1 MIVEPPSL
9 KGLGN
14 SSALTQA
21 ANFLAD
27 GLYDQPIED
36 DPNREE
42 WLRCKDDPAYFITTY
57 CKIQDSVTR
66 NWIDFDLWPAQVEAL
81 LALDLYQLIAWL
93 KSRQVG
99 ASWVVLAY
107 GLWDMIFH
115 AIATVLIF
123 SRRETEAKY
132 LLSEFRLRGMF
143 HQLPEWMKPMV
154 TRNDTNLFALSNGST
169 ARAFPTGV
177 GDSYTATVAIIDEAD
192 LVPDLDVMLA
202 SIKPTIDAGGKLF
215 LVGRVNKREPNS
227 AFKQIYRRA
236 KLGQNAYH
244 ALFLGWD
251 SHPNRDQAWYEQQ
264 KRDLLT
270 QDDLWEQYPETDEQA
285 LARGHVGRVYPLFD
299 SRNITKDAEYP
310 GGDTRIL
317 FSCDDGYTDRR
328 AIGLWWIGYAQGKPD
343 RICLFDEVVETEEL
357 HLASLRRAL
366 IKAGVPLDENE
377 TFEQIAV
384 ILNQEKYRYLDLA
397 YYDPSAAAA
406 KAEAEMAGISVWG
419 AFNGV
424 AEGIKVVR
432 RMICDGNQERRMLV
446 HPRCVYTIESLSN
459 YSTKEE
465 STTGDDPKPIHD
477 IYSHCADMV
486 RYLIATR
493 FMYD

>member
-1 MIVEPPSL
+1 M
-9 KGLGN
+9 
-14 SSALTQA
+14 
-21 ANFLAD
+21 
-27 GLYDQPIED
+27 
-36 DPNREE
+36 
-42 WLRCKDDPAYFITTY
+42 
-57 CKIQDSVTR
+57 
-66 NWIDFDLWPAQVEAL
+66 
-81 LALDLYQLIAWL
+81 ALDLYQLIAWL

-366 IKAGVPLDENE
+366 IKAGVPLDETE